1 MKRMPRYY
9 FVFFIFCFLLS
20 PFQLCGEEH
29 NFPVHKVD
37 ISGWE
42 VELEYRGTSLEVIKS
57 YYSEIFTILESVNE
71 KGTISDSELDLLH
84 SFIKENNDFLEEFM
98 GPRLRGDRELSF
110 EMLVKLAAYL
120 SPDFKR
126 LLHHEIRSKRCRE
139 ESLEILAEAIKL
151 IDEDDDNS
159 KIELLK
165 YAAITALK
173 SAGNLFYEE
182 NLKDPLFV
190 YFAAMRGLDYIRNAI
205 LQDGT
210 AQFSEIISGCA
221 KGLRDAV
228 AMKTVGVGIDFSK
241 QVMGVNYTLPKDFFA
256 LFHSNY
262 IFAGMHGLKEKDV
275 LFFSFILTVVTY
287 IPLDAGRRKIII
299 KQCKELFEEASE
311 LAAPSKDLP
320 TVIRNEA
327 YHARG

>member
-1 MKRMPRYY
+1 MPRYY
-9 FVFFIFCFLLS
+9 FVFFISCFPLS
-20 PFQLCGEEH
+20 PFQLCGEED

-42 VELEYRGTSLEVIKS
+42 VELERRGTSLEVIKS

-84 SFIKENNDFLEEFM
+84 SFIKENNDFLKEFM
-98 GPRLRGDRELSF
+98 GPRLKGDRELSF

-139 ESLEILAEAIKL
+139 ESLAEAFTLKL
-151 IDEDDDNS
+151 IDEDNIV
-159 KIELLK
+159 IELLK
-165 YAAITALK
+165 YTAITALK

-205 LQDGT
+205 LQDNT

-241 QVMGVNYTLPKDFFA
+241 WVMGVNYTLPKDFFA

-275 LFFSFILTVVTY
+275 LFFSFILTVVMY
-287 IPLDAGRRKIII
+287 IPLDSGRRKIII